1 MVQVHPVP
9 FFIFTNHP
17 FFETNGFSDRSRG
30 SRDRSLG
37 LGNETDGKLRY
48 HFTMFM
54 GYTPEYIY
62 MLERK
67 KTKSPEMGVIY
78 QFLIINGW
86 CNISGEMGLEATII
100 TRNGRYIFNFIN
112 PPQLEVVYSVYCITD
127 LME

>member
-1 MVQVHPVP
+1 MASAIDLVDLA
-9 FFIFTNHP
+9 IDLLAS
-17 FFETNGFSDRSRG
+17 ETK
-30 SRDRSLG
+30 LT
-37 LGNETDGKLRY
+37 GNCGIILPCLW
-48 HFTMFM
+48 
-54 GYTPEYIY
+54 GIPQNIYIY